1 MRRDDLERIAV
12 EERGVNRSSFFVY
25 LGYSPIIA
33 RYAPGVYGLRGARV
47 TAGEVNALIP
57 PRARQQRL
65 VDSGWTSDGKVWIAF
80 RMSAAALQ
88 SGVLTV
94 PAAFQDFVSG
104 SFLLFSEQDRPIG
117 TLVAKDSRMWG
128 VGPFYRRWGVE
139 EGDYVVVAIDINARR
154 ATIGAGGEELLLR
167 FQEAD

>member
-1 MRRDDLERIAV
+1 
-12 EERGVNRSSFFVY
+12 
-25 LGYSPIIA
+25 
-33 RYAPGVYGLRGARV
+33 
-47 TAGEVNALIP
+47 
-57 PRARQQRL
+57 
-65 VDSGWTSDGKVWIAF
+65 
-80 RMSAAALQ
+80 MSAAALQ